1 MDSLFIQNIQT
12 KVIHND
18 TYFQLHVIKSEFRY
32 DSTRAFRKIDETL
45 SYIGGL
51 YGAVLILFIFLSFY
65 SKYGYE
71 I

>member
-12 KVIHND
+12 RSIHND
-18 TYFQLHVIKSEFRY
+18 TYFKMYVIKSEFRY
-32 DSTRAFRKIDETL
+32 DLTRAFRKIDETL

-51 YGAVLILFIFLSFY
+51 YGAVLILFILLSFY